1 MEKFKEVL
9 KQNLESKNLN
19 EIIYNSVC
27 DSVSEILK
35 NKKETNKN
43 ELFFDFINALK
54 DENLLNKESVKSV
67 IYALK
72 KTLNKKQEDEIY
84 DLLYEVERLKKN
96 IGLQSKELRK
106 QIYSDLKG
114 IEDEAKSKEIS
125 HKNEILSAINEAL
138 IDAIDLKD
146 IIKEISEN
154 VFLSIIESK
163 SDIFEGS
170 YEFCKNLTYKSI
182 NEGEFQKYRILEISK
197 TIILRAINVANI
209 SKIYAKDLLKGA
221 VLGVNDGIIK
231 SMEKFQ
237 NEFKFAPDELSQKA
251 QILEN
256 ELSNLEEEFV
266 LLVKN
271 LAATTQNPAKE
282 TLNEIL
288 KKEYDNY
295 IVKMKKLSSDMIS
308 QIKSK
313 FEDSTISQNY
323 KEFSKLAINKFD
335 DIKKEITAKSSKFID
350 DFELNDKL
358 SSLKKDIDELEKK
371 FFGKFKSKKT
381 EKNSDETK
389 EISNRAYTATKEKIE
404 ENKLKSKE

>member
-9 KQNLESKNLN
+9 KQNLENKNLN

-35 NKKETNKN
+35 NKKEINKN
-43 ELFFDFINALK
+43 ELFFEFINALK

-114 IEDEAKSKEIS
+114 IEDEVKSKEIS

-237 NEFKFAPDELSQKA
+237 NEFKFAPDELSQKT

-308 QIKSK
+308 QIKTK

-389 EISNRAYTATKEKIE
+389 EISNRAYTVTKEKIE

>member
-35 NKKETNKN
+35 NKKEINKN
-43 ELFFDFINALK
+43 ELFFEFINALK
-54 DENLLNKESVKSV
+54 DENLLNKESVKSL

-84 DLLYEVERLKKN
+84 DLLYEVERLKKS
-96 IGLQSKELRK
+96 IDLQSKELRE
-106 QIYSDLKG
+106 QIYSDLKN
-114 IEDEAKSKEIS
+114 IEDEVKSKDIS
-125 HKNEILSAINEAL
+125 NKSEILSAINEAL
-138 IDAIDLKD
+138 IDAVDLKD

-271 LAATTQNPAKE
+271 LAATTQNPAQE
-282 TLNEIL
+282 VLNEIL

-313 FEDSTISQNY
+313 FEDSAISQNY

-371 FFGKFKSKKT
+371 FFGKFKSKKA
-381 EKNSDETK
+381 EKNIDEAK

-404 ENKLKSKE
+404 ENKLKPKE

>member
-35 NKKETNKN
+35 NRKEINKS
-43 ELFFDFINALK
+43 ELFFEFINALK
-54 DENLLNKESVKSV
+54 DENLLNKESVKSL

-96 IGLQSKELRK
+96 IGLQSKELRE
-106 QIYSDLKG
+106 QIYSDLKN
-114 IEDEAKSKEIS
+114 IEDEVKSKDIS
-125 HKNEILSAINEAL
+125 NKNEILSAINEAL
-138 IDAIDLKD
+138 IDAVDLKD

-182 NEGEFQKYRILEISK
+182 NEGEFQRYRILEISK

-266 LLVKN
+266 LVVKN

-335 DIKKEITAKSSKFID
+335 DIKKEIAAKSSKFID

-404 ENKLKSKE
+404 ENKLKPKE

>member
-9 KQNLESKNLN
+9 KQNLENKNLN

-35 NKKETNKN
+35 NKKEINKN
-43 ELFFDFINALK
+43 ELFFEFINALK
-54 DENLLNKESVKSV
+54 DENLLNKERVKSV

-96 IGLQSKELRK
+96 IGLQSKELRE
-106 QIYSDLKG
+106 QIYSDLKN
-114 IEDEAKSKEIS
+114 IEDEVKSKDIS
-125 HKNEILSAINEAL
+125 NKNEILSAINEAL
-138 IDAIDLKD
+138 IDAVDLKD

-182 NEGEFQKYRILEISK
+182 NEGEFQRYRILEISK

-389 EISNRAYTATKEKIE
+389 EISNRAYTVTKEKIE

>member
-9 KQNLESKNLN
+9 KQNLENKNLN

-35 NKKETNKN
+35 NKKEINKN
-43 ELFFDFINALK
+43 ELFFEFINALK

-114 IEDEAKSKEIS
+114 IEDEVKSKEIS

-308 QIKSK
+308 QIKTK

-389 EISNRAYTATKEKIE
+389 EISNRAYTVTKEKIE

>member
-35 NKKETNKN
+35 NKKEINKN
-43 ELFFDFINALK
+43 ELFFEFINALK
-54 DENLLNKESVKSV
+54 DENLLNKESVKSL

-84 DLLYEVERLKKN
+84 DLLYEVERLKKS
-96 IGLQSKELRK
+96 IDLQSKELRE
-106 QIYSDLKG
+106 QIYSDLKN
-114 IEDEAKSKEIS
+114 IEDEVKSKDIS
-125 HKNEILSAINEAL
+125 NKSEILSAINEAL
-138 IDAIDLKD
+138 IDAVDLKD

-231 SMEKFQ
+231 SIEKFQ

-313 FEDSTISQNY
+313 FEDSAISQNY

-350 DFELNDKL
+350 DLELSDKL

-371 FFGKFKSKKT
+371 FFGKFKSKKD

-404 ENKLKSKE
+404 ENKLKPKE

>member
-35 NKKETNKN
+35 NKKEINKN
-43 ELFFDFINALK
+43 ELFFEFINALK
-54 DENLLNKESVKSV
+54 DENLLNKESVKSL

-96 IGLQSKELRK
+96 IGLRSKELRE
-106 QIYSDLKG
+106 QIYSDLKN
-114 IEDEAKSKEIS
+114 IEDEVKSKEIS

-138 IDAIDLKD
+138 IDAVDLKD

-295 IVKMKKLSSDMIS
+295 IVKMKKLSSDMIY

-389 EISNRAYTATKEKIE
+389 EISNRAYTVTKEKIE

>member
-35 NKKETNKN
+35 NKKEINKN
-43 ELFFDFINALK
+43 ELFFEFINALK
-54 DENLLNKESVKSV
+54 DENLLNKESVKSL

-96 IGLQSKELRK
+96 IGLRSKELRE
-106 QIYSDLKG
+106 QIYSDLKN
-114 IEDEAKSKEIS
+114 IEDEVKLKDISNKS
-125 HKNEILSAINEAL
+125 EILSAINEAL
-138 IDAIDLKD
+138 IDAVDLKD

-271 LAATTQNPAKE
+271 LAATTQNPAQE
-282 TLNEIL
+282 VLNEIL

-313 FEDSTISQNY
+313 FEDSAISQNY

-371 FFGKFKSKKT
+371 FFGKFKSKKD

-404 ENKLKSKE
+404 ENKLKPKE